1 MLRCMARTS
10 PADHLERIIGAGVA
24 ITTRA
29 LAEARPSLDVTFPQ
43 WRAMLVV
50 GERPDGARVGEV
62 ASRVGVTL
70 PATSR
75 LLRRLAARG
84 LMEIAADEQDRRASR
99 ARLTEAGSQA
109 RDAILAYRRRRIEET
124 LRGTP
129 LAGSTKAE
137 LALLAD
143 AFDRHR

>member
-1 MLRCMARTS
+1 MPSIAS
-10 PADHLERIIGAGVA
+10 ADVLERIIVAGVA

-29 LAEARPSLDVTFPQ
+29 LSEARPDLDLTFPQ

-50 GERPDGARVGEV
+50 GERPEGARVSEV

-84 LMEIAADEQDRRASR
+84 LLEITADERDRRATR
-99 ARLTEAGSQA
+99 ARLTTDGSHA
-109 RDAILAYRRRRIEET
+109 RDAILAYRRERIADTVGVAT
-124 LRGTP
+124 LSPATV
-129 LAGSTKAE
+129 AE
-137 LALLAD
+137 LRRLAD
-143 AFDRHR
+143 ALDRRR